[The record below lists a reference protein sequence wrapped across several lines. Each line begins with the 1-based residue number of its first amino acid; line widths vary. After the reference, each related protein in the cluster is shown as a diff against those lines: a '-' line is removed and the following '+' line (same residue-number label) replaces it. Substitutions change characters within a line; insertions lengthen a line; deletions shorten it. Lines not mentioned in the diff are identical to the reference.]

1 MRTIQSTKITQAVKE
16 LFVQANFDIGDSVIK
31 TIEDSIKHEKS
42 MLGKSILEKIYENN
56 TLAKKEGI
64 AICQDTGMSVVFI
77 DIGQDVHIEGIYI
90 NEAIHEG
97 VRQAYQE
104 GYLRKSVVR
113 DPLFERVNTKDN
125 TPAVIHTTII
135 PGDKIHIEVMPKG
148 FGSENM
154 STLKM
159 FAPSVGIEGVK
170 QFILDTV
177 EKAGPNACPPMIVG
191 VGIGGTF
198 EYASLI
204 AKKAVLRGTDHPHP
218 DIRYRALEEELL
230 TKINKTGIGPA
241 GLGGLTT
248 AFSINIEVYPTHI
261 ASIPVAINIS
271 CHASRHASIEL

>member
-1 MRTIQSTKITQAVKE
+1 MRTIQSTEITQAVKD
-16 LFVQANFDIGDSVIK
+16 LFIQANFDIGDSVFK
-31 TIEDSIKHEKS
+31 TLEDAMNKEKS
-42 MLGKSILEKIYENN
+42 QLGKSILEKIYENN

-77 DIGQDVHIEGIYI
+77 DIGQDVHIEGTYL
-90 NEAIHEG
+90 NDAIHEG

-113 DPLFERVNTKDN
+113 DPLFDRVNTKDN
-125 TPAVIHTTII
+125 TPAVIHTMIV
-135 PGDKIHIEVMPKG
+135 PGDKVHIEVMPKG

-170 QFILDTV
+170 QFIVEAV

-218 DIRYRALEEELL
+218 DPRYRALEEELL

-248 AFSINIEVYPTHI
+248 AFAINIEVYPTHI

>member
-1 MRTIQSTKITQAVKE
+1 MRELSTKVITQAVKD
-16 LFVQANFDIGDSVIK
+16 LFIQANFNIGNSVFK
-31 TIEDSIKHEKS
+31 TIEDSINQEKS
-42 MLGKSILEKIYENN
+42 QLGKSILEKIYENN
-56 TLAKKEGI
+56 KLAKEEGI

-77 DIGQDVHIEGIYI
+77 DIGQEVHFIDGYI
-90 NEAIHEG
+90 NDAIHEG
-97 VRQAYQE
+97 VRLAYQE
-104 GYLRKSVVR
+104 GYLRKSVVK

-125 TPAVIHTTII
+125 TPAVIHSRII
-135 PGDKIHIEVMPKG
+135 PGDRVHIEVMPKG

-170 QFILDTV
+170 QFILESI

-198 EYASLI
+198 EYASLL
-204 AKKAVLRGTDHPHP
+204 AKRAVLRGTDHPHP
-218 DIRYRALEEELL
+218 DQRYKELEEELL
-230 TKINKTGIGPA
+230 RKTNKLGIGPA

-248 AFSINIEVYPTHI
+248 AFAINIEVYPTHI

>member
-1 MRTIQSTKITQAVKE
+1 MRTIQSTEITQAVKD
-16 LFVQANFDIGDSVIK
+16 LFIQANFDIGDSVFK
-31 TIEDSIKHEKS
+31 TLEDAMNKEKS
-42 MLGKSILEKIYENN
+42 QLGKSILEKIYENN

-77 DIGQDVHIEGIYI
+77 DIGQDVHIEGTYI
-90 NEAIHEG
+90 NDAIHEG

-104 GYLRKSVVR
+104 GYLRKSVVK

-135 PGDKIHIEVMPKG
+135 PGDKVHIEVMPKG

-170 QFILDTV
+170 QFILDAV

-218 DIRYRALEEELL
+218 DPRYRELEEELL

-248 AFSINIEVYPTHI
+248 AFAINIEVYPTHI

>member
-1 MRTIQSTKITQAVKE
+1 MRTIQSTEITQAVKD
-16 LFVQANFDIGDSVIK
+16 LFIQANFDIGDSVFK
-31 TIEDSIKHEKS
+31 TLEDSMNKEKS
-42 MLGKSILEKIYENN
+42 QLGKSILEKIYENN

-77 DIGQDVHIEGIYI
+77 DIGQDVHIEGTYI
-90 NEAIHEG
+90 NDAIHEG

-104 GYLRKSVVR
+104 GYLRKSVVK

-135 PGDKIHIEVMPKG
+135 PGDKVHIEVMPKG

-170 QFILDTV
+170 QFILDAV

-218 DIRYRALEEELL
+218 DPRYRELEEELL

-248 AFSINIEVYPTHI
+248 AFAINIEVYPTHI

>member
-1 MRTIQSTKITQAVKE
+1 MRTIQSTEITKAVKD
-16 LFVQANFDIGDSVIK
+16 LFIQANFDIGESVFKVIQ
-31 TIEDSIKHEKS
+31 DSIRREKS
-42 MLGKSILEKIYENN
+42 QLGQSILGKIYDNN
-56 TLAKKEGI
+56 ELAKKEKI

-77 DIGQDVHIEGIYI
+77 DIGQEVHIEGLYI
-90 NEAIHEG
+90 NDAINQG
-97 VRQAYQE
+97 VREAYEE

-159 FAPSVGIEGVK
+159 FAPSAGIEGVK
-170 QFILDTV
+170 QFIIEAI

-198 EYASLI
+198 EYASLL
-204 AKKAVLRGTDHPHP
+204 AKKAVLRGPDHKHP
-218 DIRYRALEEELL
+218 DIRYRELEEEIL
-230 TKINKTGIGPA
+230 TKVNKTGIGPA
-241 GLGGLTT
+241 GLGGITT
-248 AFSINIEVYPTHI
+248 AFAVNIEVYPTHI

-271 CHASRHASIEL
+271 CHASRHASIEI

>member
-1 MRTIQSTKITQAVKE
+1 MRTILSTEITQAIKD
-16 LFVQANFDIGDSVIK
+16 LFIQANFDIGNSIFK
-31 TIEDSIKHEKS
+31 TLENSIDTEKS
-42 MLGKSILEKIYENN
+42 PLGKSILEKIYANN
-56 TLAKKEGI
+56 TLAKTEGI

-77 DIGQDVHIEGIYI
+77 DIGQDVHIEGSYI
-90 NEAIHEG
+90 NDAIHEG

-104 GYLRKSVVR
+104 GYLRKSVVK
-113 DPLFERVNTKDN
+113 DPLFERVNTNDN
-125 TPAVIHTTII
+125 TPAVIHSTII
-135 PGDKIHIEVMPKG
+135 PGDRIHIEVMPKG

-154 STLKM
+154 SALKM
-159 FAPSVGIEGVK
+159 LAPSVGIEGVK
-170 QFILDTV
+170 QFILDTI

-218 DIRYRALEEELL
+218 DPRYRALEEELL
-230 TKINKTGIGPA
+230 TKSNKTGIGPA

-248 AFSINIEVYPTHI
+248 AFAINIEVYPTHI

>member
-1 MRTIQSTKITQAVKE
+1 MRTIQSTEITQAVKD
-16 LFVQANFDIGDSVIK
+16 LFIQANFDIGDSVFK
-31 TIEDSIKHEKS
+31 TIEDSMNKEKS
-42 MLGKSILEKIYENN
+42 ELGKSILEKIYENN

-77 DIGQDVHIEGIYI
+77 DIGQDVHIKGIYI
-90 NEAIHEG
+90 NDAIHEG

-104 GYLRKSVVR
+104 GYLRKSVVK

-135 PGDKIHIEVMPKG
+135 PGDKVHIEVMPKG

-170 QFILDTV
+170 QFILEAV

-218 DIRYRALEEELL
+218 DPRYRELEEELL
-230 TKINKTGIGPA
+230 TKINRTGIGPA

-248 AFSINIEVYPTHI
+248 AFAINIEVYPTHI